1 MRFEFPFI
9 LIGKLTMVFLTDQ
22 SWRALKSWYTVGGPE
37 QGFRRCFADG
47 HCLVSFVVQAS
58 LSLQLLFFFH
68 ILGVGP
74 VTVTSDAKTVIEAVN
89 NLTITGGGDCPE
101 LGMTG
106 LYQALLHCLPE
117 TNIYYFSDADVKD
130 EYRENEVI
138 SLAKKKKV
146 KIDFILS
153 GQCSRRKKR
162 NVQQPESFKEFR
174 RIRRSV
180 QGQAL
185 YQSVA
190 SQTGGQVFHASKA
203 EVADLV
209 EIIDPGSP
217 VNSSVDLQEIGL
229 LNIEESQ
236 AQYFSGQSH
245 FVDIDS
251 TLQSLVL
258 VLTAAGSPSLYIQ
271 TVEGNKTP
279 DL

>member
-1 MRFEFPFI
+1 MFF
-9 LIGKLTMVFLTDQ
+9 
-22 SWRALKSWYTVGGPE
+22 
-37 QGFRRCFADG
+37 C
-47 HCLVSFVVQAS
+47 
-58 LSLQLLFFFH
+58 FFH
-68 ILGVGP
+68 TLEVGP

-89 NLTITGGGDCPE
+89 NLTASGGGDCPE

-130 EYRENEVI
+130 EDRENEVL

-146 KIDFILS
+146 KINFILS
-153 GQCSRRKKR
+153 GQCGRRKRR
-162 NVQQPESFKEFR
+162 NVQQWESFKEFH

-190 SQTGGQVFHASKA
+190 SQTGGQVFQATKS

-217 VNSSVDLQEIGL
+217 VNSSVDLQEVGL
-229 LNIEESQ
+229 LNIEESR
-236 AQYFSGQSH
+236 AQYFSGQSY

-258 VLTAAGSPSLYIQ
+258 VLTAAGSPSLDIQ
-271 TVEGNKTP
+271 TVEGNKTLAIINLRCTWTSG
-279 DL
+279 DCTRDDSQR

>member
-1 MRFEFPFI
+1 M
-9 LIGKLTMVFLTDQ
+9 
-22 SWRALKSWYTVGGPE
+22 
-37 QGFRRCFADG
+37 
-47 HCLVSFVVQAS
+47 VQAS
-58 LSLQLLFFFH
+58 LSLQLLFFF
-68 ILGVGP
+68 ILEVGP

-89 NLTITGGGDCPE
+89 NLTATGGGDCPE

-130 EYRENEVI
+130 ENRENEVL

-146 KIDFILS
+146 KINLILS
-153 GQCSRRKKR
+153 GQCSRRKR
-162 NVQQPESFKEFR
+162 RDVQQSDSFKEFR
-174 RIRRSV
+174 RVRRSV

-190 SQTGGQVFHASKA
+190 SQTGGQVFHVSRA

-217 VNSSVDLQEIGL
+217 VNSSVDLQEVGL
-229 LNIEESQ
+229 LNIEESR
-236 AQYFSGQSH
+236 AQYFSGQSY

-258 VLTAAGSPSLYIQ
+258 VLTAAGSPSLDIQ
-271 TVEGNKTP
+271 TVQGNKTLAIINLRCSWTSGDFTRNAP
-279 DL
+279 IHNVDF

>member
-1 MRFEFPFI
+1 M
-9 LIGKLTMVFLTDQ
+9 
-22 SWRALKSWYTVGGPE
+22 
-37 QGFRRCFADG
+37 
-47 HCLVSFVVQAS
+47 VQAS
-58 LSLQLLFFFH
+58 LSLQLLFFFFFH

-130 EYRENEVI
+130 QYRENEVI

-236 AQYFSGQSH
+236 AQYISGQSH
-245 FVDIDS
+245 LVDIDS

-258 VLTAAGSPSLYIQ
+258 VLTAAGSPSLYIK

>member
-1 MRFEFPFI
+1 M
-9 LIGKLTMVFLTDQ
+9 
-22 SWRALKSWYTVGGPE
+22 
-37 QGFRRCFADG
+37 
-47 HCLVSFVVQAS
+47 
-58 LSLQLLFFFH
+58 
-68 ILGVGP
+68 GP

-89 NLTITGGGDCPE
+89 NLTASGGGDCPE

-130 EYRENEVI
+130 EYRENEVL
-138 SLAKKKKV
+138 SLAKEKKV
-146 KIDFILS
+146 KINLILS
-153 GQCSRRKKR
+153 GQCGRRKRR
-162 NVQQPESFKEFR
+162 NVQQSESFKEVR
-174 RIRRSV
+174 RIRSV

-190 SQTGGQVFHASKA
+190 SQTGGQVFHASTA
-203 EVADLV
+203 EVANLV

-245 FVDIDS
+245 FLDIDS

-258 VLTAAGSPSLYIQ
+258 VLTAAGSPSLDIQ
-271 TVEGNKTP
+271 TVEGNKTLAIINLCCTWTLGNCTR
-279 DL
+279 DDS